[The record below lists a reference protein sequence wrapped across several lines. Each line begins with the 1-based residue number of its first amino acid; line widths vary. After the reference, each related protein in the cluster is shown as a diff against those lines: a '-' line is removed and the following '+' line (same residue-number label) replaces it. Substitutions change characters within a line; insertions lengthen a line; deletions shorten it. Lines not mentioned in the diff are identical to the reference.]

1 MKSIK
6 PIYNNN
12 TLNKNTNTSF
22 SVVDNFFGKQ
32 MLDWII
38 SWQISLVLY
47 RLFFWCI
54 SLEFQNQICGWAG
67 IQSELSDQIICE
79 LVKKALLASSSYIS
93 ILNSIFSNCGQLVI
107 FSKSFQGYFQNL
119 FLDIFKKHCWHS
131 RVLRL
136 KIQQL
141 HQGTRYFSQ
150 KNIRIMSISRALI
163 NQI

>member
-38 SWQISLVLY
+38 SWQISLVLCL
-47 RLFFWCI
+47 LFFWCI

-93 ILNSIFSNCGQLVI
+93 ILNRIFSNCGQLVI

-141 HQGTRYFSQ
+141 HQGTR
-150 KNIRIMSISRALI
+150 KI
-163 NQI
+163 